1 MMSWFLIPELYSIV
15 YIYHIF
21 LIHVSIEEC
30 LVCFQFLDIKNKDDR
45 NIVEHM
51 SLRDGEV
58 SFW

>member
-1 MMSWFLIPELYSIV
+1 LYSIV